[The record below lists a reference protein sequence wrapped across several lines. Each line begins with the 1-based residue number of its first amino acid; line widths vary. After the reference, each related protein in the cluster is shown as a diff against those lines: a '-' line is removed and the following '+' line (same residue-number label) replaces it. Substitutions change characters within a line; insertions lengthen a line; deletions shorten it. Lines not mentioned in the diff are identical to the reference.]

1 MNLGNPS
8 QLEILLG
15 ILGHSR
21 GSDVPGSQNEITEVI
36 CQIQA
41 GALNAMLSKPVNQ
54 RVHGNRHKCRRPYS
68 RDV

>member
-41 GALNAMLSKPVNQ
+41 GALNTMLSKPVNQ
-54 RVHGNRHKCRRPYS
+54 RVYGNRHKCRRPYS